1 MKIPLIALLCS
12 TCILSNA
19 QPSTVSFQTIPNYK
33 SWGWNSV
40 VMQNG
45 LVTMATVPAIGGRV
59 MQYDLGTIPS
69 VFVNPSLLGKTY
81 TPAMNSN
88 WYNFGGYK
96 TWPAPQ
102 SAWNAGGWPPPPT
115 LDYGTY
121 TILDSVV
128 TADSVAV
135 KVASPV
141 EQWYAA
147 GIRFVRTATLYP
159 GSTHVKMEQ
168 TVINQGANSVTWSVW
183 GVTESIVNHTGMTD
197 YANYWV
203 YFPTNP
209 HSLYGTSGVKANG
222 TSKAWK
228 GEVAPGVYG
237 VQYVADNQKI
247 FADPQKGWIA
257 YANLSDTAIFAKTFD
272 VFEGMQY
279 PDSGSRVAVYV
290 SGSNPWYMEV
300 ETTGPLVTLD
310 PAGGS
315 YTFTENWWTAKV
327 RAPVIDVNMCGA
339 IAARLSYI
347 QSTHVLAG
355 IYGVFHEGTLRVEF
369 ADGSGQLLLKGP
381 LHIVTPLREC
391 TFSDT
396 IPIPAGAKVARVV
409 LHTVGGDSIGVLDS
423 ADVAE
428 FTSGVTI
435 ADATRPAEFRLNQ
448 NYPNPFNPTTVVS
461 GQWTVTSDVSLEVFD
476 ILGRRVATLANGR
489 YPAGK
494 YSFTFNANGLASG
507 VYFYRLKAG
516 SYSATMKMVLV
527 R

>member
-1 MKIPLIALLCS
+1 MKIPLLALLCS
-12 TCILSNA
+12 ACVLSNA

-69 VFVNPSLLGKTY
+69 VFVNPSLLGMTY

-115 LDYGTY
+115 LDYGAY

-135 KVASPV
+135 EVVSPV
-141 EQWYAA
+141 EQWYAP
-147 GIRFVRTATLYP
+147 GIRFVRRATLYQ

-168 TVINQGANSVTWSVW
+168 TVINQGASPVTWSVW

-197 YANYWV
+197 YSNYWV

-237 VQYVADNQKI
+237 VQFVADNKKI

-257 YANLSDTAIFAKTFD
+257 YASLSDTAIFAKTFD

-290 SGSNPWYMEV
+290 SGGNPWYLEV

-327 RAPVIDVNMCGA
+327 RAPIMDVNTCGA
-339 IAARLSYI
+339 VAAKLSYI
-347 QSTHVLAG
+347 PSTQVLVG
-355 IYGVFHEGTLRVEF
+355 IYGVFHEGTLGVEF

-381 LHIVTPLREC
+381 LHAVTPLREC
-391 TFSDT
+391 AFSDT
-396 IPIPAGAKVARVV
+396 IPIPVRAKVARVV

-428 FTSGVTI
+428 LTSGVSI
-435 ADATRPAEFRLNQ
+435 AAATRPAEFQLDQ
-448 NYPNPFNPTTVVS
+448 NYPNPFNPTTTIGYDVPKMSHVTLTIFNTL
-461 GQWTVTSDVSLEVFD
+461 GQKVTTLVDTEQPAGRYRAVFD
-476 ILGRRVATLANGR
+476 AR
-489 YPAGK
+489 
-494 YSFTFNANGLASG
+494 SLASG
-507 VYFYRLKAG
+507 VYFCRMLAG
-516 SYSATMKMVLV
+516 TFVDTKKILLMK
-527 R
+527 